1 MAQLAV
7 LTPDIDGQTLTMVAA
22 AAGGDTIPRG
32 NASSFGLVVNNASAG
47 AITVTV
53 DDPTSSGP
61 AGAAA
66 FNPDVGIPVPAGTEV
81 VAAIDV
87 ARHADKTTGNISL
100 AYSAV
105 ASVTVGVI
113 RLR

>member
-7 LTPDIDGQTLTMVAA
+7 LTPDIDGETLALVAA
-22 AAGGDTIPRG
+22 TAGGDTIHRG
-32 NASSFGLVVNNASAG
+32 NATSFGLVVNNASAA

-61 AGAAA
+61 SGAAS
-66 FNPDVGIPVPAGTEV
+66 FNPDVGIPVPAGTMV
-81 VAAIDV
+81 VTAIDV
-87 ARHADKTTGNISL
+87 NRHADRNTRLISL
-100 AYSAV
+100 TYSAV